1 MNPDSDNRSF
11 QFSDVWFD
19 AFKQQRHKIS
29 FRRSTNVSQKPPDDK
44 RGAIQMFHRHIRQIA
59 GQGEQV
65 GPLGQFQLDQIANV
79 DQTPLP
85 FCFVD
90 GETYADTG
98 EKSVW
103 VRGGASGLEKLQ
115 CNVQLT
121 FFADDQPRVKP
132 LLR

>member
-11 QFSDVWFD
+11 QFSDGWFD
-19 AFKQQRHKIS
+19 AFKQRHKIS
-29 FRRSTNVSQKPPDDK
+29 FRRSTNVSQKPHDDK
-44 RGAIQMFHRHIRQIA
+44 RGALHTFNRHIRQIA

-65 GPLGQFQLDQIANV
+65 GPLRQFQLDQIANV

-85 FCFVD
+85 FCFFN

-121 FFADDQPRVKP
+121 FFADCQPQV
-132 LLR
+132 LC